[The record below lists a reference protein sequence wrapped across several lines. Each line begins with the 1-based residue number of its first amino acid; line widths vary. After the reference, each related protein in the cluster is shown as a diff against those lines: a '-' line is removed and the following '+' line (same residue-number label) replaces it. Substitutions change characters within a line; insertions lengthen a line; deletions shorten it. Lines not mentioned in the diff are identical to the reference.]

1 MSDERSDG
9 RPVLSVIVPVYN
21 ETRTVD
27 ELLQRVL
34 DVPLDKQVVVV
45 DDGSTDGTGTILQ
58 RRENDGRVQLRR
70 HQQNRG
76 KGAAI
81 RTGLEVARAR
91 LTIVQD
97 ADLEY
102 DPQDYP
108 RLIAPLLA
116 GDAQVV
122 YGSRYCR
129 GAPGARH
136 WSVCRAGVW
145 VLNQCVWWLYGQRLT
160 DQATCYKVLSTELLS
175 RLDLQCERFE
185 FCAEVTAKV
194 CRLGLKIHE
203 VPIRYDARTVAD
215 GKKLRWRDGASAL
228 ACLWRWRRWRGS
240 SVAC

>member
-21 ETRTVD
+21 ETGTVD
-27 ELLQRVL
+27 ELLRRVM

-45 DDGSTDGTGTILQ
+45 DDGSTDGTATILQ
-58 RRENDGRVQLRR
+58 RWENDGRVQLRR

-97 ADLEY
+97 GDLEY

-129 GAPGARH
+129 GASGARY
-136 WSVCRAGVW
+136 WSVCRAGVV

-160 DQATCYKVLSTELLS
+160 DQATCYKVLSTEVLK